1 MKTTRLPKFACLACG
16 SVHDAATHPT
26 GNHKPK
32 KGDIFVCVRC
42 GAPAI
47 FENPN
52 TIRQMTEKEKAEE
65 MKVNPDLVQVQTAVR
80 MLRN

>member
-1 MKTTRLPKFACLACG
+1 MKTTRLPKFACPACG

-32 KGDIFVCVRC
+32 KGDICVCIRC
-42 GAPAI
+42 GTPAI
-47 FENPN
+47 FEPGML
-52 TIRQMTEKEKAEE
+52 RKMTEKEKAEE